1 PTSHTSATEAS
12 STSTAYSSPPKRAR
26 QSSRRRHPSS
36 RPAIWRSRSSPAAC
50 PHVSLTSLNRSRSTN
65 STCTR
70 ARRLSA
76 RSSRSRNS
84 TRLGR
89 PVTGS
94 RTACRAVARVLAS
107 DSATLT
113 WSAKV
118 SRVCSWASV
127 NGCPPPEDPPPE
139 NPPPEDP
146 PEDPPPEDPL
156 RQEPVW
162 NETTT

>member
-1 PTSHTSATEAS
+1 
-12 STSTAYSSPPKRAR
+12 
-26 QSSRRRHPSS
+26 
-36 RPAIWRSRSSPAAC
+36 
-50 PHVSLTSLNRSRSTN
+50 
-65 STCTR
+65 
-70 ARRLSA
+70 
-76 RSSRSRNS
+76 
-84 TRLGR
+84 
-89 PVTGS
+89 
-94 RTACRAVARVLAS
+94 RVLAS

-156 RQEPVW
+156 REEPVW
-162 NETTT
+162 NETTTRLPTTVPFSRTGAAIAARAPRSTSSGIAYGEAG